1 MVFLDDGL
9 GFCELLQEAKY
20 LSAMV
25 RDDII
30 KSGFVP
36 NVQKSIWKPSQSMEW
51 IGYDI
56 DLEANLMSVPGRRIS
71 SI

>member
-9 GFCELLQEAKY
+9 GCGESLHEAKY
-20 LSAMV
+20 FCAMV

-36 NVQKSIWKPSQSMEW
+36 NVQKSILKPSQSMEW
-51 IGYDI
+51 IGYKI
-56 DLEANLMSVPGRRIS
+56 
-71 SI
+71 